1 MKKIILFILS
11 MLAFISVEAKTT
23 FKVEGPHNVYRRI
36 RVINQTSQENFDCRF
51 VLLKE
56 NEDGTLTRG
65 EVYGIYHL
73 KGRNDIDTNTRW
85 IDKGTLVRIEMPA
98 GFPEDVEVSVE
109 YNSVAIRVT
118 LLDKNSKF
126 ESF

>member
-1 MKKIILFILS
+1 MKRIILFIS
-11 MLAFISVEAKTT
+11 SVHAFSSVEAKTT

-85 IDKGTLVRIEMPA
+85 IDKGTLVGIEMPA

>member
-1 MKKIILFILS
+1 MNKIILFILS

-85 IDKGTLVRIEMPA
+85 IDKGTLVGIEMPA

>member
-1 MKKIILFILS
+1 MKRIILLILS

-56 NEDGTLTRG
+56 NEDGSLTRG
-65 EVYGIYHL
+65 DVYGIYHL

-85 IDKGTLVRIEMPA
+85 IDKGTLVGIEMPA

>member
-1 MKKIILFILS
+1 MKKFILFILS

-73 KGRNDIDTNTRW
+73 KGRNDIDTNTKW
-85 IDKGTLVRIEMPA
+85 IDKGTLVGIEMPA
-98 GFPEDVEVSVE
+98 SFPEDIEVSVE

-118 LLDKNSKF
+118 LIDKNTKF

>member
-1 MKKIILFILS
+1 MKRIILFILS

-23 FKVEGPHNVYRRI
+23 FKVEGPHNVYRCI

-56 NEDGTLTRG
+56 NEDGSLTRG

-85 IDKGTLVRIEMPA
+85 IDKGTLVGIEMPA

>member
-85 IDKGTLVRIEMPA
+85 IDKGTLVGIEMPA

-109 YNSVAIRVT
+109 YNSIAIRVT

>member
-1 MKKIILFILS
+1 MRRIILFILS

-73 KGRNDIDTNTRW
+73 KGRNDIDTNTKW
-85 IDKGTLVRIEMPA
+85 IDKGTLVGIEMPA
-98 GFPEDVEVSVE
+98 GFPEDIEVSVE
-109 YNSVAIRVT
+109 YNSVAIRVS
-118 LLDKNSKF
+118 LIDKNTKF

>member
-1 MKKIILFILS
+1 MKRIILFILS

-85 IDKGTLVRIEMPA
+85 IDKGTLVGIEMPA

-118 LLDKNSKF
+118 LLDKNNKF

>member
-1 MKKIILFILS
+1 MKRIILFILS

-56 NEDGTLTRG
+56 NEDGSLTRG

-85 IDKGTLVRIEMPA
+85 IDKGTLVGIEMPA

-109 YNSVAIRVT
+109 YNSIAIRVT
-118 LLDKNSKF
+118 LLDKNTKF

>member
-73 KGRNDIDTNTRW
+73 KGRNDIDTNTKW
-85 IDKGTLVRIEMPA
+85 IDKGTLVGIEMPA
-98 GFPEDVEVSVE
+98 GFPEDIEVSVE

-118 LLDKNSKF
+118 LLDKNTKF

>member
-1 MKKIILFILS
+1 MKRIILFILS

-56 NEDGTLTRG
+56 NEDGSLTRG

-73 KGRNDIDTNTRW
+73 KDRNDIDTNTRW
-85 IDKGTLVRIEMPA
+85 IDKGTLVGIEMPA

-109 YNSVAIRVT
+109 YNSIAIRVT

>member
-1 MKKIILFILS
+1 MKRIILFILS

-56 NEDGTLTRG
+56 NEDGSLTRG
-65 EVYGIYHL
+65 DVYGIYHL

-85 IDKGTLVRIEMPA
+85 IDKGTLVGIEMPA

-109 YNSVAIRVT
+109 YNSIAIRVT

>member
-1 MKKIILFILS
+1 MKRIILFILS

-85 IDKGTLVRIEMPA
+85 IDKGTLVGIEMSA

>member
-1 MKKIILFILS
+1 MKRIILFILS

-85 IDKGTLVRIEMPA
+85 IDKGTLVGIEMPA
-98 GFPEDVEVSVE
+98 GFPEDIEVSVE

-118 LLDKNSKF
+118 LIDKNTKF

>member
-65 EVYGIYHL
+65 DVYGIYHL

-85 IDKGTLVRIEMPA
+85 IDKGTLVGIEMPA

>member
-1 MKKIILFILS
+1 MKRIILFILS

-85 IDKGTLVRIEMPA
+85 IDKGTLVGIEMPA

-118 LLDKNSKF
+118 LQDKNSKF

>member
-11 MLAFISVEAKTT
+11 ILAFISVEAKTT

-85 IDKGTLVRIEMPA
+85 IDKGTLVGIEMPA

>member
-56 NEDGTLTRG
+56 NEDGSLTRC

-85 IDKGTLVRIEMPA
+85 IDKGTLVGIEMPA
-98 GFPEDVEVSVE
+98 GFPDDVEVSVE

>member
-1 MKKIILFILS
+1 MKRIILFILS

-85 IDKGTLVRIEMPA
+85 IDKGTFVGIEMPA

>member
-1 MKKIILFILS
+1 MKRIILFILS

-65 EVYGIYHL
+65 DVYGIYHL

-85 IDKGTLVRIEMPA
+85 IDKGTLVGIEMPA
-98 GFPEDVEVSVE
+98 GFPEDIEVSVE

-118 LLDKNSKF
+118 LLDKNNKF

>member
-56 NEDGTLTRG
+56 NEDGSLTRG

-85 IDKGTLVRIEMPA
+85 IDKGTMVGIEMPA

>member
-23 FKVEGPHNVYRRI
+23 FKVEGPHNFYRRI
-36 RVINQTSQENFDCRF
+36 SVINQTSQENFDCRF

-85 IDKGTLVRIEMPA
+85 IDKGTLVGIEMPA

-109 YNSVAIRVT
+109 YNSIAIRVT

>member
-1 MKKIILFILS
+1 MKRIILFILS
-11 MLAFISVEAKTT
+11 MLAFILVEAKTT

-73 KGRNDIDTNTRW
+73 KGRNDIDTNTKW
-85 IDKGTLVRIEMPA
+85 IDKGTLVGIEMPA
-98 GFPEDVEVSVE
+98 GFPEDIEVSVE

-118 LLDKNSKF
+118 LLDKNTKF

>member
-1 MKKIILFILS
+1 MKRIILFILS

-56 NEDGTLTRG
+56 NEDGSLTRG

-85 IDKGTLVRIEMPA
+85 IDKGTLVGIEMPA

-109 YNSVAIRVT
+109 YNSIAIRVT

>member
-11 MLAFISVEAKTT
+11 MLALISVEAKTT

-56 NEDGTLTRG
+56 NEDGSLTRG

-85 IDKGTLVRIEMPA
+85 IDKGTLVGIEMPA

>member
-85 IDKGTLVRIEMPA
+85 IDKGTLVGIEMPA

-118 LLDKNSKF
+118 LIDKNTKF

>member
-1 MKKIILFILS
+1 MKRIILFILS

-56 NEDGTLTRG
+56 NEDGSLTRG

-73 KGRNDIDTNTRW
+73 KGRNDIDTNTIW
-85 IDKGTLVRIEMPA
+85 IDKGTLVGIEMPA

>member
-1 MKKIILFILS
+1 MKRIILFVLS

-85 IDKGTLVRIEMPA
+85 IDKGTLVGIEMPA

-109 YNSVAIRVT
+109 YNSIAIRVT

>member
-85 IDKGTLVRIEMPA
+85 IDKGTLVGIEMPA
-98 GFPEDVEVSVE
+98 GFPEDIEVSVE

-118 LLDKNSKF
+118 LIDKNTKF

>member
-1 MKKIILFILS
+1 MKKFILFILS

-85 IDKGTLVRIEMPA
+85 IDKGTLVGIEMPA
-98 GFPEDVEVSVE
+98 GFPEDIEVSVE

>member
-1 MKKIILFILS
+1 MKRIILFILS

-56 NEDGTLTRG
+56 NEDGTMTRS

-73 KGRNDIDTNTRW
+73 KGRNDIDTNTKW
-85 IDKGTLVRIEMPA
+85 IDKGTLVGIEMPA
-98 GFPEDVEVSVE
+98 SFPEDIEVSVE

-118 LLDKNSKF
+118 LIDKNTKF

>member
-1 MKKIILFILS
+1 

-23 FKVEGPHNVYRRI
+23 FKVEGPHNTYRRI
-36 RVINQTSQENFDCRF
+36 RVINQTSQSNFSCRF

-65 EVYGIYHL
+65 EVYGIYNL
-73 KGRNDIDTNTRW
+73 KGKNDIDTNTKW
-85 IDKGTLVRIEMPA
+85 IDKGTLVGIEMPSD
-98 GFPEDVEVSVE
+98 FPEDVEAVVE
-109 YNSVAIRVT
+109 YNSIAIRVT
-118 LLDKNSKF
+118 LVDKNNKF

>member
-1 MKKIILFILS
+1 MKKFILFILS

-85 IDKGTLVRIEMPA
+85 IDKGTLVGIEMPA

>member
-56 NEDGTLTRG
+56 NEDGSLTRG

-73 KGRNDIDTNTRW
+73 KGRNDIDTNTKW
-85 IDKGTLVRIEMPA
+85 IDKGTLVGIEMPT
-98 GFPEDVEVSVE
+98 GFPEDIEVSVE

>member
-1 MKKIILFILS
+1 MKRIILFVLS

-85 IDKGTLVRIEMPA
+85 IDKGTLVGIEMPA

-109 YNSVAIRVT
+109 YNSIAIRVT
-118 LLDKNSKF
+118 LIDKNTKF

>member
-56 NEDGTLTRG
+56 NEDGSLTRG

-85 IDKGTLVRIEMPA
+85 IDKGTLVGIEMPA

>member
-1 MKKIILFILS
+1 MKRIILFILS

-56 NEDGTLTRG
+56 NEDGSLTRG

-85 IDKGTLVRIEMPA
+85 IDKGTLVGIEMPA
-98 GFPEDVEVSVE
+98 DFPEDIEVSVE

-118 LLDKNSKF
+118 LIDKNTKF

>member
-1 MKKIILFILS
+1 

-85 IDKGTLVRIEMPA
+85 IDKGTLVGIEMPA

>member
-1 MKKIILFILS
+1 MKRIILFILS

-56 NEDGTLTRG
+56 NEDGSLTRG
-65 EVYGIYHL
+65 DVYGIYHL

-85 IDKGTLVRIEMPA
+85 IDKGTLVGIEMPA

>member
-1 MKKIILFILS
+1 MKRIILFILS

-23 FKVEGPHNVYRRI
+23 FKVEGPHNTYRRI
-36 RVINQTSQENFDCRF
+36 RVINQTSQSNFSCRF

-65 EVYGIYHL
+65 EVYGIYNL
-73 KGRNDIDTNTRW
+73 KGKNDIDTNTKW
-85 IDKGTLVRIEMPA
+85 IDKGTLVGIEMPA
-98 GFPEDVEVSVE
+98 DFPEDVEAVVE
-109 YNSVAIRVT
+109 YNSIAIRVT
-118 LLDKNSKF
+118 LVDKNNKL